1 MDAFIVLAAIAVT
14 MPLTNSPQLQLF
26 ALVQIVYG
34 AASIFNL
41 FDTCALLT
49 GRSCS
54 QTEVFLLSVVGT
66 FLFVIGIGFFLLTT
80 IAYDDVPKKKRL
92 TFVAMYC
99 VSAQISAAILAGR
112 TPTGIMPKGMHIAE
126 VSVQI
131 ALFLILS
138 TAVWGDLPLTGYEYP
153 TRGGMTKIFNGVYS
167 LFLLC
172 WVYINSDAFGYSDVF
187 AESDKSS
194 GSSVYHFFS
203 QAISVYSF
211 EMFILYGFGTMYG
224 TDDDNELL
232 AELAI
237 FQNVCL
243 ALQLIWFYSEGV
255 VTATMVRIVT
265 IETCVVAAI
274 GLLAV
279 FIQRKKRN
287 SEYESLGGL
296 VQ

>member
-26 ALVQIVYG
+26 ALAQIVYG
-34 AASIFNL
+34 VASIFNL

-187 AESDKSS
+187 AESDKSG

>member
-1 MDAFIVLAAIAVT
+1 

-34 AASIFNL
+34 VASIFNL
-41 FDTCALLT
+41 FDTCSLLT
-49 GRSCS
+49 GRGCS
-54 QTEVFLLSVVGT
+54 QPEIFLLGLCGT
-66 FLFVIGIGFFLLTT
+66 LLFVIGVGFFLLTI

-92 TFVAMYC
+92 AFVAMYC

-112 TPTGIMPKGMHIAE
+112 TPSGIMPKGIHIAE

-131 ALFLILS
+131 AMFLILS
-138 TAVWGDLPLTGYEYP
+138 TAVWGDLPLAGYENP
-153 TRGGMTKIFNGVYS
+153 TRGGMTKIFNGMYA
-167 LFLLC
+167 LFLLA
-172 WVYINSDAFGYSDVF
+172 WVYVNSDVFGYSDVF
-187 AESDKSS
+187 ESSDKSS
-194 GSSVYHFFS
+194 SSVYHFLS
-203 QAISVYSF
+203 QAISVYAF
-211 EMFILYGFGTMYG
+211 ETFILYGFGTMYG

-232 AELAI
+232 TELAI

-243 ALQLIWFYSEGV
+243 TLQLIWFYSEGV
-255 VTATMVRIVT
+255 VTANMVRIVT

-274 GLLAV
+274 GILAV

-296 VQ
+296 VR

>member
-1 MDAFIVLAAIAVT
+1 

-34 AASIFNL
+34 VASIFNL
-41 FDTCALLT
+41 FDTCSLLT

-54 QTEVFLLSVVGT
+54 QVELFLLSIVGT
-66 FLFVIGIGFFLLTT
+66 LIFVIGIGFFLLTT

-92 TFVAMYC
+92 AFVAMYC
-99 VSAQISAAILAGR
+99 VSAQISAAIMAGR

-131 ALFLILS
+131 LLFLVLS
-138 TAVWGDLPLTGYEYP
+138 TAVWGDLPLYGYENP
-153 TRGGMTKIFNGVYS
+153 TRGGTTKIFNGLYA

-172 WVYINSDAFGYSDVF
+172 WVYINSDVFGYSDVF
-187 AESDKSS
+187 AGSYDESSS
-194 GSSVYHFFS
+194 GVYHFFS
-203 QAISVYSF
+203 EAISVYAF
-211 EMFILYGFGTMYG
+211 EMFILYGFGVMYG
-224 TDDDNELL
+224 WDDENELL

-237 FQNVCL
+237 FQNL
-243 ALQLIWFYSEGV
+243 FLTLQLFWFYSEGC
-255 VTATMVRIVT
+255 VTSKMVKIVT
-265 IETCVVAAI
+265 IETCAVAAV

-287 SEYESLGGL
+287 SDYESLGGL
-296 VQ
+296 VR

>member
-1 MDAFIVLAAIAVT
+1 

-26 ALVQIVYG
+26 ALVQILYG
-34 AASIFNL
+34 VASIFNL

-54 QTEVFLLSVVGT
+54 QIEVFLLSVVGT
-66 FLFVIGIGFFLLTT
+66 LLFVIGIGFFLLTT

-112 TPTGIMPKGMHIAE
+112 TPSGIMPVGIHVAE

-138 TAVWGDLPLTGYEYP
+138 TAVWDDLPLTGYENP
-153 TRGGMTKIFNGVYS
+153 MRGGMTKIFNGAYA
-167 LFLLC
+167 LFLLS
-172 WVYINSDAFGYSDVF
+172 WVYVNSDVFGYSDVF

-194 GSSVYHFFS
+194 SVYHFFS
-203 QAISVYSF
+203 QAISVYGF
-211 EMFILYGFGTMYG
+211 EMFILYGFGVMYG

-237 FQNVCL
+237 VQNVCL
-243 ALQLIWFYSEGV
+243 TLQLIWFYSEGV
-255 VTATMVRIVT
+255 VTANMVRIVT

-274 GLLAV
+274 GLLAI

-296 VQ
+296 GR

>member
-1 MDAFIVLAAIAVT
+1 

-34 AASIFNL
+34 VASIFNL
-41 FDTCALLT
+41 FDTCSLLT

-54 QTEVFLLSVVGT
+54 QVERFLLSIVGT
-66 FLFVIGIGFFLLTT
+66 LIFVIGIGFFLLTT

-92 TFVAMYC
+92 AFVAMYC
-99 VSAQISAAILAGR
+99 VSAQISAAIMAGR
-112 TPTGIMPKGMHIAE
+112 TPTGIMPVGIHVAE

-138 TAVWGDLPLTGYEYP
+138 TAVWGDLPLAGYDNP
-153 TRGGMTKIFNGVYS
+153 TRGGMTKIFNGAYA

-172 WVYINSDAFGYSDVF
+172 WVYVNSDVFGYSDVF
-187 AESDKSS
+187 AEPDKSS
-194 GSSVYHFFS
+194 SGVYHFFS
-203 QAISVYSF
+203 QAISVYAF
-211 EMFILYGFGTMYG
+211 EMFILYGFGVMYG

-232 AELAI
+232 AELTI

-243 ALQLIWFYSEGV
+243 TLQLIWFYSEGV
-255 VTATMVRIVT
+255 VTSSMVKIIT
-265 IETCVVAAI
+265 IETCVVAAV

-287 SEYESLGGL
+287 SDYESLGGL
-296 VQ
+296 VR